1 MELSKRLKAVAD
13 MVGTGSVLA
22 DIGTDHAY
30 IPIWLVS
37 RGSVPRAVAMDVNE
51 GPLKR
56 AQENILQNGLEEKIE
71 TRLSDGF
78 KALAPGE
85 ADAAVIAGM
94 GGGLTVRILKN
105 GMEVVR
111 SLKECILQPQSEI
124 DKVRTFLL
132 EEGFSFIRE
141 DMVEE
146 DGKYYPMMCVR
157 PPGSP
162 ECAAGAEKWSETELL
177 YGRLLLEK
185 RHPVLRAYL
194 EREIRI
200 KTGIIRSLEENGSGR
215 AVRRISELKKE
226 VEQAEKGLGY
236 YALQ

>member
-13 MVGTGSVLA
+13 MVGTGFVLA

-78 KALAPGE
+78 GALAPGE
-85 ADAAVIAGM
+85 ADAAVIGGM
-94 GGGLTVRILKN
+94 GAGLTVRILKS

-157 PPGSP
+157 PPESVEGS
-162 ECAAGAEKWSETELL
+162 ADAEKWTETELL
-177 YGRLLLEK
+177 YGRLLLKE
-185 RHPVLRAYL
+185 RHPVLRDYL

-200 KTGIIRSLEENGSGR
+200 KTGIIRRLEENGSGR